1 MPEGAAGEAAWEPL
15 SEDVRRTL
23 ELLLGG
29 ASDVHRALRAQIPY
43 AEMRDSGCSCPC
55 VYLRVDMDA
64 VAAAPTGRRLGPVA
78 GASLI
83 GPDGGYDG
91 EATLFA
97 YDGVL
102 EDLQFCD
109 WEDRGPGRR
118 PLWEWLGHLYT

>member
-1 MPEGAAGEAAWEPL
+1 MAEPAVWQPL

-23 ELLLGG
+23 ELLLDGP
-29 ASDVHRALRAQIPY
+29 SDVHRALRTQIPC

-55 VYLRVDMDA
+55 VYLRVVTEA
-64 VAAAPTGRRLGPVA
+64 LEAAPTGPGLGPVA
-78 GASLI
+78 SAPLLAA
-83 GPDGGYDG
+83 DGGYDG

-109 WEDRGPGRR
+109 WEDHGPGPR
-118 PLWEWLGHLYT
+118 PLWEWLGPRPA